1 MYEFRIYNK
10 SGEDVWV
17 LPYQTITISEE
28 LNVGVTGNITINY
41 LDLKRYA
48 DKLNTTPDNII
59 SSEYR
64 EWKLYKDN
72 VLFYAGIL
80 ISRKMFGSKGQGTSL
95 SIEFAGYEAILS
107 NRLTG
112 NAGTDWT
119 YTSED
124 SADIAWDLID
134 QTQNDSDGEGD
145 VGITRG
151 THPTTV
157 DRDRTFRFDYIRK
170 AIEGMSANS
179 KDNGYDWDISNSKVF
194 NIYYPA
200 KGEIKSNI
208 ILDDQNI
215 LSWTNDKKLSGGLA
229 NRVVVIGEGSTDDIV
244 SESVQDTIAQA
255 SWYLQEYALSE
266 KDTSVSANLIA
277 KGNKYLE
284 DVKEPKTVI
293 SVRVNDKNPLITSY
307 NVADTLPVK
316 ISTIDFDEELRIDRR
331 TIQIQRTGEAQVDL
345 SFDYD

>member
-1 MYEFRIYNK
+1 MYEFRIVNK
-10 SGEDVWV
+10 TGTDVWV
-17 LPYQTITISEE
+17 LPFQTITISEE
-28 LNVGVTGNITINY
+28 LNVGITGNITINY

-48 DKLNTTPDNII
+48 DKLNTTPDEII

-64 EWKLYKDN
+64 EWRLYKEST
-72 VLFYAGIL
+72 LFYAGIL
-80 ISRKMFGSKGQGTSL
+80 VSRKMFGSKGQGTSL
-95 SIEFAGYEAILS
+95 SIEFAGFEAVLS

-134 QTQNDSDGEGD
+134 LSQNDSDGEGD

-151 THPTTV
+151 LHPTTV

-179 KDNGYDWDISNSKVF
+179 KNNGFDWEIDKQKVF
-194 NIYYPA
+194 NIFYPA
-200 KGEIKSNI
+200 KGETKSDI
-208 ILDDQNI
+208 VLDDFNI
-215 LSWTNDKKLSGGLA
+215 LSWANDKRLSGGLA

-244 SESVQDTIAQA
+244 SESVQDLTAQA

-266 KDTSVSANLIA
+266 KDTSVSANLTA
-277 KGNKYLE
+277 KGNKYLA
-284 DVKEPKTVI
+284 DRKEPKSII
-293 SVRVNDKNPLITSY
+293 SVRVNDRNPLITSY
-307 NVADTLPVK
+307 NVGDTLPVK
-316 ISTIDFDEELRIDRR
+316 ISTISFNEELRIDRR

-345 SFDYD
+345 SFDYE